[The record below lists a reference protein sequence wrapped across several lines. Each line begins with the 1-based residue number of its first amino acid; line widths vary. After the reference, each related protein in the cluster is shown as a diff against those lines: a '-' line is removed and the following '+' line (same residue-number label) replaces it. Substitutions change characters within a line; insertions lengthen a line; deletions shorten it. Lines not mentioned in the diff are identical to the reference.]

1 MAVAVVVGG
10 SAGLGRAVVR
20 ELADAGWDVAVI
32 AREIRRLA
40 ATVAEVQERG
50 RRGLWV
56 STDVAD
62 GHGVEDAAP
71 RIERELGPIDLWI
84 NGPIGAVHGEFLD
97 VDPADFERVTDVT
110 YHGLVNGTRA
120 ALSRMVPRNRGHVI
134 QISSALAHRGLPLL
148 SAYCAAKAASR
159 IFTESVTTEL
169 LHHRS
174 RIRISQIDM
183 PALDTPFYSWSK
195 SLMQWRARPV
205 PIVFEPE
212 TAARVVMTVVRHP
225 RRRTWVGE
233 PTLAAIVGNRLS
245 GRTLD
250 RLAATFGY
258 RAQKAT
264 GERDPML
271 PPNLNRPVPADVA
284 TRGAFG
290 DKAVSMS
297 PQVWAITHR
306 RTLSAVGAAVAAA
319 AVGAVAL
326 QGPVAPRRRR

>member
-10 SAGLGRAVVR
+10 SAGLGRAIVR

-40 ATVAEVQERG
+40 ATVAEVQQRG
-50 RRGLWV
+50 RRGLWI

-62 GHGVEDAAP
+62 ARAVEDAAI
-71 RIERELGPIDLWI
+71 RIERELGPIELWV

-120 ALSRMVPRNRGHVI
+120 ALARMVRRDRGHVI
-134 QISSALAHRGLPLL
+134 QISSALAHRGIPLL
-148 SAYCAAKAASR
+148 SSYCAAKAAGR

-169 LHHRS
+169 LHHHS
-174 RIRISQIDM
+174 KVKISQIDM
-183 PALDTPFYSWSK
+183 PALDTPFYSWAK
-195 SLMQWRARPV
+195 SLMPWRARPV

-233 PTLAAIVGNRLS
+233 PTLAAIIGNRLS

-258 RAQKAT
+258 RAQKAS
-264 GERDPML
+264 GDREPML
-271 PPNLNRPVPADVA
+271 PPNLQRPVTADVA
-284 TRGAFG
+284 ARGAFG
-290 DKAVSMS
+290 DKAVSWS

-306 RTLSAVGAAVAAA
+306 RTVSVTGAAVAAA
-319 AVGAVAL
+319 AVGAATL
-326 QGPVAPRRRR
+326 WRRR